1 MLSNAAAIKSKVGVD
16 TSIWFSSLISDY
28 KLFSFW
34 ICNKIVKMLSTIPKA
49 PSMKLSLSDVFYLLQ
64 LFGKL

>member
-16 TSIWFSSLISDY
+16 TCIWFSSLISDY

-49 PSMKLSLSDVFYLLQ
+49 LSIRLLLNDVFYLLQ
-64 LFGKL
+64 SFAKL